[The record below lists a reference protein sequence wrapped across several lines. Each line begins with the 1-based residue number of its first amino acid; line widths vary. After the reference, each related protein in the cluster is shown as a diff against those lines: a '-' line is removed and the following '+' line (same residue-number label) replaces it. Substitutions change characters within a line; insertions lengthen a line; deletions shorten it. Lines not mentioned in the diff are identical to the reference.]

1 MALSAALAGS
11 LADAWSWLEF
21 LACHEKQV
29 IKRVIVS
36 PVYALLALGSFFVS
50 LRTRYSRGVVVRIQD
65 VGFFSNY
72 LAVLDACARVPP
84 GATVAVDWRL
94 SGDEK
99 HFTYGSPGTNVWAEL
114 FAATTVAGVTV
125 RGVDDAT
132 DARLY
137 VLPRRFV
144 LPFFRFHSYFT
155 ADMKA
160 HWGGGGL
167 DAVARSY
174 HRFAGNITIRSPYV
188 LQALAD
194 HADLGDGPTVGVH
207 KRVNNF
213 ASLYQQGGVNSLDN
227 DKYVAKLASLA
238 RFEKS
243 RIYLATDDAD
253 APRLFKDAF
262 GERVVVRDGVSRV
275 GEGHEVHMCEMN
287 LKPATITE
295 ACDVLIDALLLAKC
309 DVLVCGSSA
318 VSLAVRFMKPAI
330 ETHYVR
336 S

>member
-94 SGDEK
+94 SGHEK

-114 FAATTVAGVTV
+114 FAATTVAGVAV

-132 DARLY
+132 DAHLY

-207 KRVNNF
+207 QGRTRERNSQLQ
-213 ASLYQQGGVNSLDN
+213 SLISRPF
-227 DKYVAKLASLA
+227 ST
-238 RFEKS
+238 RF
-243 RIYLATDDAD
+243 
-253 APRLFKDAF
+253 
-262 GERVVVRDGVSRV
+262 G
-275 GEGHEVHMCEMN
+275 
-287 LKPATITE
+287 
-295 ACDVLIDALLLAKC
+295 
-309 DVLVCGSSA
+309 
-318 VSLAVRFMKPAI
+318 
-330 ETHYVR
+330 
-336 S
+336 